1 MIARLSIPERAELM
15 REYRDKLLELSSDID
30 DVICGKLAPFDKRN
44 YESGGYTA
52 EDVCSHSKPYDD
64 KDAPLM
70 TRIFTVLDKA
80 YEELNERCKEL
91 DAEEAERYEAYEMFF
106 AWELGLCPYVMR
118 EHRRKRTPY
127 VWNSLKWEAIAGFLK
142 GTGMS
147 RERTEEAVREYLR
160 DKNPECDRVIA
171 AARESIRIKKTA

>member
-1 MIARLSIPERAELM
+1 MITRLSIPERAEIM
-15 REYRDKLLELSSDID
+15 REYRDKLLDLSCEISDELF
-30 DVICGKLAPFDKRN
+30 VKFTPFDRRN

-52 EDVCSHSKPYDD
+52 EDVCNHSKPYDD

-70 TRIFTVLDKA
+70 TRIFDVLDKA

-91 DAEEAERYEAYEMFF
+91 DAEEDARYEAYEMFY

-118 EHRRKRTPY
+118 EHRRKKTPY
-127 VWNSLKWEAIAGFLK
+127 VWNSLNWDDVAVFLK

-147 RERTEEAVREYLR
+147 REKTEEAVREYLK
-160 DKNPECDRVIA
+160 DKDLEGDTVIA
-171 AARESIRIKKTA
+171 VTRESIKIKKTA